1 MEFANK
7 TTAAPADYRQAAGAW
22 EQYTPSLRSLRRM
35 QRVCFLLPGAALM
48 AMGVYFAVTA
58 SLVPGLMLFFPGIV
72 VLQGAFIQ
80 TEAVR
85 RRRRDLNR
93 GREVRY
99 FFAETE
105 IRRSVGDR
113 EDRIPYDAVIHILET
128 RDLFLLVCGEKGDL
142 LLRKD
147 GFTGGGTAE
156 FGAFLSQKT
165 GRTIFHA
172 D

>member
-1 MEFANK
+1 MEKFANK

-35 QRVCFLLPGAALM
+35 QRVCFLLPGVAL
-48 AMGVYFAVTA
+48 AVMGGYFTVTA
-58 SLVPGLMLFFPGIV
+58 SPVPGLMLFFPGIV
-72 VLQGAFIQ
+72 ILQGAFIQ

-85 RRRRDLNR
+85 RRRRDPNR

-99 FFAETE
+99 SFTEAE

-113 EDRIPYDAVIHILET
+113 EDRIPYAAVIHILET
-128 RDLFLLVCGEKGDL
+128 EDLFLLVCGERGDL

-147 GFTGGGTAE
+147 GFTEDAAD

-165 GRTIFHA
+165 GRTLFHA